1 MRRESKFEFT
11 PYLPVSSS
19 YQHLVITVLSVI
31 CLLHMPVPAW
41 RLFWYMTVANRR
53 TEARSLQK
61 NTPWWRN
68 KEFFLLLFFLQKSL
82 TEFYSGGNISWAG
95 PEVIRTTNS
104 TGNVCYHAP
113 LVYCFPHLRQVL
125 LCKVLQTSCL
135 FSACDNSTH
144 TYTHASHR
152 VRA

>member
-19 YQHLVITVLSVI
+19 YQYLGITVLSVI

-41 RLFWYMTVANRR
+41 RLFWYMAVPNRR

-61 NTPWWRN
+61 NTAWWRN
-68 KEFFLLLFFLQKSL
+68 KGFLSFFFFLRKSL
-82 TEFYSGGNISWAG
+82 TEFYSRGKISWAG
-95 PEVIRTTNS
+95 PEVIRKTNS
-104 TGNVCYHAP
+104 TGNICYHAS
-113 LVYCFPHLRQVL
+113 LVYCFPHLWQVL
-125 LCKVLQTSCL
+125 YFKVLQTSCL
-135 FSACDNSTH
+135 FSACDHSTH